1 MSMSATGIWACISH
15 TDLCKAAEAFTPNS
29 LDKSGADELNDGFSR
44 FVAAR
49 LNGQSRAGHSPH
61 LDLEVGSHIDSE
73 WNPVSVG
80 VAGHDLRRAN
90 DMFTEPPANDENS
103 RTDAGAS
110 IRAMKR
116 KLDDAFSS
124 LDDAVKPQDDSE
136 RPPPAKRTLVTRSL
150 YSTLAKY
157 GIKSKSKE
165 PPPALD
171 ATEKLSTLS
180 KPTPHLTAILS
191 RAASRTRKALP
202 SFKFPS
208 SASSAS
214 PTSTIHNSVEYRP
227 SSTPS
232 FLSRL
237 ATFKLTTYAN
247 KPAPIDAVAA
257 AKCGWIND
265 GKDRLVCG
273 LCGVSWVVAGREGM
287 SRDAANALVEKQR
300 NQLVQSHKDGCP
312 WKTRQCDDS
321 IYRIQLKP
329 PATTV
334 QGLKSSA
341 LGLETVLQGVEIK
354 HPLTS
359 AQLSTLKSTVSSFTL
374 PPSISDLTIG
384 AETPNPSPPSE
395 PSETAI
401 LTALFGWSIVP
412 PPTAERPK
420 YSSISRAA
428 SLFPSRSSTPSI
440 SRAASRAATP
450 NPPTSISRAGTP
462 SRLSSIST
470 AGIAPARPRSAVAG
484 NEKMLHCVL
493 CQRRVGLWAFAPA
506 VPAASSDSP
515 QVPPLPSSIRTARR
529 QFDLLKEHRSY
540 CPFVVKSTIVPALP
554 VPPPSAGSSPAS
566 DASTTGRFNFSVY
579 SLSSQALTAAGVNNA
594 MEGWRAVLT
603 VIVRYGLSQRQRKLS
618 RSATTDTDAEGNDGM
633 EVDGVEAMVEGVK
646 RRGGK
651 DLLRYVKGL
660 LG

>member
-1 MSMSATGIWACISH
+1 M
-15 TDLCKAAEAFTPNS
+15 
-29 LDKSGADELNDGFSR
+29 
-44 FVAAR
+44 
-49 LNGQSRAGHSPH
+49 
-61 LDLEVGSHIDSE
+61 
-73 WNPVSVG
+73 
-80 VAGHDLRRAN
+80 
-90 DMFTEPPANDENS
+90 TEPPPSDGTS
-103 RTDAGAS
+103 GTHAGSS

-124 LDDAVKPQDDSE
+124 LDEAVKPQDDSE

-157 GIKSKSKE
+157 GIKTKSKE
-165 PPPALD
+165 PPPLNLSSPFDSTLIMLDLRALD

-208 SASSAS
+208 LASSAS
-214 PTSTIHNSVEYRP
+214 LTSTIHNSVEYRP

-247 KPAPIDAVAA
+247 KPTPIDAVAA

-273 LCGVSWVVAGREGM
+273 LCGVSWVVAEREGM

-334 QGLKSSA
+334 QELKSSA
-341 LGLETVLQGVEIK
+341 LALDTVLQGVEIK

-384 AETPNPSPPSE
+384 SETPNPSPPSE

-412 PPTAERPK
+412 PPTAGRPK

-440 SRAASRAATP
+440 SRAASLAPSRAATP

-462 SRLSSIST
+462 SRGSPSRLSSIST
-470 AGIAPARPRSAVAG
+470 AGIAPNSRVVARPLTTRSAVAG

-493 CQRRVGLWAFAPA
+493 CQRRVGLWAFAPV

-515 QVPPLPSSIRTARR
+515 QVPPLPSSIRTSRR

-554 VPPPSAGSSPAS
+554 VPPPSTGSSPAG

-603 VIVRYGLSQRQRKLS
+603 VIVRYGLSQRQRKLT
-618 RSATTDTDAEGNDGM
+618 RSVTTDTDASTSSKANDGM

>member
-1 MSMSATGIWACISH
+1 MV
-15 TDLCKAAEAFTPNS
+15 S
-29 LDKSGADELNDGFSR
+29 L
-44 FVAAR
+44 
-49 LNGQSRAGHSPH
+49 
-61 LDLEVGSHIDSE
+61 
-73 WNPVSVG
+73 
-80 VAGHDLRRAN
+80 
-90 DMFTEPPANDENS
+90 TEPPPSDENS
-103 RTDAGAS
+103 GASAGSS

-157 GIKSKSKE
+157 GIKTKSKE
-165 PPPALD
+165 PPPVLD

-208 SASSAS
+208 SASSAPS
-214 PTSTIHNSVEYRP
+214 TSAIHNSVEYRP

-247 KPAPIDAVAA
+247 KPTPIDAVAA

-287 SRDAANALVEKQR
+287 SRDAATALVEKQR
-300 NQLVQSHKDGCP
+300 SQLVQSHKDGCP

-334 QGLKSSA
+334 QELKSSA
-341 LGLETVLQGVEIK
+341 LALEAVLQGVEIK

-374 PPSISDLTIG
+374 PPNISDLTIG
-384 AETPNPSPPSE
+384 SEPPNPPPPSE

-412 PPTAERPK
+412 PSIPDRPK

-440 SRAASRAATP
+440 SRAASLAPSRAATP

-462 SRLSSIST
+462 ARGSPSRLSSIST
-470 AGIAPARPRSAVAG
+470 AGIAPASRALTTRTTVAG
-484 NEKMLHCVL
+484 GENTLLLHCVL

-506 VPAASSDSP
+506 VPAAPPAIGDATNSAAEDQS
-515 QVPPLPSSIRTARR
+515 VPPSTRASRR

-554 VPPPSAGSSPAS
+554 VSLPASGSSPAG
-566 DASTTGRFNFSVY
+566 DASSGGRFNFSVY

-603 VIVRYGLSQRQRKLS
+603 VVVRYGLSQRQRKLT
-618 RSATTDTDAEGNDGM
+618 RSATTDTNASISSDVRDGM

>member
-1 MSMSATGIWACISH
+1 M
-15 TDLCKAAEAFTPNS
+15 L
-29 LDKSGADELNDGFSR
+29 
-44 FVAAR
+44 
-49 LNGQSRAGHSPH
+49 
-61 LDLEVGSHIDSE
+61 
-73 WNPVSVG
+73 
-80 VAGHDLRRAN
+80 
-90 DMFTEPPANDENS
+90 TEPPGNDENS
-103 RTDAGAS
+103 RTDAGSS

-136 RPPPAKRTLVTRSL
+136 RPHPAKRTLVTRSL

-165 PPPALD
+165 PPP
-171 ATEKLSTLS
+171 TLS

-257 AKCGWIND
+257 AK
-265 GKDRLVCG
+265 LVCG

-334 QGLKSSA
+334 QELKSSA

-354 HPLTS
+354 HPLVRILSHTWS
-359 AQLSTLKSTVSSFTL
+359 KLILCSTLKSTVSSFTL

-384 AETPNPSPPSE
+384 SETPNASPPSE

-440 SRAASRAATP
+440 SRAAS
-450 NPPTSISRAGTP
+450 
-462 SRLSSIST
+462 IST
-470 AGIAPARPRSAVAG
+470 AGIAPARPRSTVAS

-618 RSATTDTDAEGNDGM
+618 RSATTDTDADGNDGM